1 MGRPSALTP
10 DICERIVQAKKAG
23 CPDWVA
29 AQSAGISTTTYYELL
44 RRGEAEEAGPH
55 RELYEAVERA
65 TGEAYL
71 HAMVAWRRGMAES
84 WRAAVAYVDR
94 VDRGRFSSD
103 RGPSPKEPP
112 KPEEERVDATAKL
125 DISDPE
131 TRRLLNELL
140 TRPAA
145 GS

>member
-1 MGRPSALTP
+1 
-10 DICERIVQAKKAG
+10 
-23 CPDWVA
+23 
-29 AQSAGISTTTYYELL
+29 
-44 RRGEAEEAGPH
+44 
-55 RELYEAVERA
+55 
-65 TGEAYL
+65 
-71 HAMVAWRRGMAES
+71 MAES

-112 KPEEERVDATAKL
+112 KPEEERVEATAKL
-125 DISDPE
+125 DIADPE